1 MIRAVQ
7 LQRLTRSADFKRV
20 RAGRRHCATP
30 GFVLQARTRPED
42 AAEEEARLG
51 FTVSKR
57 VGNAVMRNRARRRL
71 REAARLALEGAAMPG
86 VDYVLI
92 GRGDA
97 ITRPFERLQADMVTA
112 LSRLSLLR
120 SDAGETPR

>member
-30 GFVLQARTRPED
+30 GFVLQARTRSGD
-42 AAEEEARLG
+42 AEEEARLG

-71 REAARLALEGAAMPG
+71 REAARLVLAEAAMPG

-120 SDAGETPR
+120 RDAGETPR